1 MDKVL
6 KDNINP
12 EHYKQGKIETIEWIR
27 LGLTDEEFEGYL
39 KGNIYKYNQR
49 YKNKNRIE
57 DLNKAK
63 WYENYLIKIIKEGDK
78 NEKR

>member
-49 YKNKNRIE
+49 YKNKNGIE